1 MLNREG
7 SSQESI
13 VFHLLKGMEP
23 YTTLSESDVVA
34 LYRPVGE
41 VDCGG
46 QIEEIR
52 RFVEEERG
60 NIRRIKEAR
69 ELARKH

>member
-1 MLNREG
+1 
-7 SSQESI
+7 
-13 VFHLLKGMEP
+13 MEP